1 MSTPSCLTQERG
13 ILGDRVFIGASRRGA
28 AAVLIVAMMIVF
40 VVLAAFT
47 VDYAYM
53 QLVRTELRIASDA
66 ASKAGAEALARTE
79 NVDFAKAEA
88 IRYASL
94 NTVGGT
100 SYRISLDDVTVG
112 RMVEGQGNSNRR
124 GFVANQFPFN
134 SVRVNARTGSGA
146 THPAV
151 PLFFGSVLGVNTFSP
166 TQQSTAGQ
174 QQIEVCLCLDRSGS
188 MLFDMSGVDWVY
200 PPNNP
205 LLSNFTAWGTMWQNH
220 LSPPHP
226 TASRWAVLRDAV
238 QLFLD
243 EAAGS
248 NPQPR
253 TSLVTWGSDYT
264 MPVNPGTVFRA
275 ATLDVALPPQANF
288 AFTANR
294 QQVTNTVNQL
304 GSRPMMG
311 STNLSAGLD
320 LAVRQL
326 TGTNAGSLSSKVVV
340 LFTDGMWNDG
350 RNPLLAAQD
359 ARNAGVTVH
368 IVTMLTADQADL
380 RQAAQLTGGRYYNA
394 ANASQLAS
402 AFREIAKSLQV
413 VLID

>member
-1 MSTPSCLTQERG
+1 MNTPSNLTCDTSSFLERV
-13 ILGDRVFIGASRRGA
+13 LTVSPRRGA

-40 VVLAAFT
+40 VILAAFT

-79 NVDFAKAEA
+79 NVDFAKTEA

-94 NTVGGT
+94 NTVGGA
-100 SYRISLDDVTVG
+100 SYSISLNDVIIG
-112 RMVEGQGNSNRR
+112 RMVEGQGDSKKR
-124 GFVANQFPFN
+124 GFVANQFPYN
-134 SVRVNARTGSGA
+134 SVRVNAKTGSGA
-146 THPAV
+146 SHPAV
-151 PLFFGSVLGVNTFSP
+151 PLFFGSVMGVSSFSP

-205 LLSNFTAWGTMWQNH
+205 MLSNFTAWGTTWQYH

-226 TASRWAVLRDAV
+226 TASRWAVLEDAV

-243 EAAGS
+243 EAAAT

-253 TSLVTWGSDYT
+253 TSLVTWSSNYT
-264 MPVNPGTVFRA
+264 MPINPGTVFRA

-288 AFTANR
+288 SFTANR
-294 QQVTNTVNQL
+294 QQITNTVSQL
-304 GSRPMMG
+304 GNKPMMG

-320 LAVRQL
+320 MSVAQL
-326 TGTNAGSLSSKVVV
+326 TGNSAGTLSSKVVV

-350 RNPLLAAQD
+350 RSPILAAQD
-359 ARNAGVTVH
+359 AKNAGVTVH

-394 ANASQLAS
+394 ANANQLAS

>member
-1 MSTPSCLTQERG
+1 
-13 ILGDRVFIGASRRGA
+13 
-28 AAVLIVAMMIVF
+28 
-40 VVLAAFT
+40 
-47 VDYAYM
+47 
-53 QLVRTELRIASDA
+53 
-66 ASKAGAEALARTE
+66 
-79 NVDFAKAEA
+79 
-88 IRYASL
+88 
-94 NTVGGT
+94 
-100 SYRISLDDVTVG
+100 
-112 RMVEGQGNSNRR
+112 
-124 GFVANQFPFN
+124 
-134 SVRVNARTGSGA
+134 
-146 THPAV
+146 
-151 PLFFGSVLGVNTFSP
+151 
-166 TQQSTAGQ
+166 
-174 QQIEVCLCLDRSGS
+174 
-188 MLFDMSGVDWVY
+188 
-200 PPNNP
+200 
-205 LLSNFTAWGTMWQNH
+205 
-220 LSPPHP
+220 
-226 TASRWAVLRDAV
+226 
-238 QLFLD
+238 
-243 EAAGS
+243 
-248 NPQPR
+248 
-253 TSLVTWGSDYT
+253 
-264 MPVNPGTVFRA
+264 
-275 ATLDVALPPQANF
+275 LDVALPPQANF